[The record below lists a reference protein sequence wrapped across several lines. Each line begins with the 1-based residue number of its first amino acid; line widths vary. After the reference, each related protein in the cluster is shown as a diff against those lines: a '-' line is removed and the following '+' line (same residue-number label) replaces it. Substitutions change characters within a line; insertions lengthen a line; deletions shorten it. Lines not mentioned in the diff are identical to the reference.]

1 MLTQAA
7 HAPLRRTR
15 AKPRKWARL
24 CLLLCISV
32 AGCRCTGLASESDG
46 QRYLRCG
53 QADAPAARQQRV
65 GRLTVEL
72 KERSLAISAALPLR
86 VAAFSGPVGTALDS
100 ADLALLRAA
109 RPELVFYLGGLG
121 DDVAVAQKNL
131 SSLAALRVPT
141 LFVAGGE
148 DRWPVVEAAFAAL
161 SDSEREVVFSASG
174 LRELRIGRDRFVV
187 AAGAPF
193 GRYARDDESCGFQ
206 AADLED
212 IQAAAAKGEPALR
225 TWLLSWHAP
234 AGFGVSDGLASTELG
249 SPDLQ
254 ALALAVGAK
263 GGLFAFPESQAG
275 RARATEPLSLVVPR
289 LGRLG
294 SQRADGSRLPAQVAQ
309 LILTADGLLDS
320 SHAGPKA
327 RFDTP

>member
-1 MLTQAA
+1 M
-7 HAPLRRTR
+7 
-15 AKPRKWARL
+15 
-24 CLLLCISV
+24 V
-32 AGCRCTGLASESDG
+32 GCRCTSLEGESDG

-86 VAAFSGPVGTALDS
+86 VAAFAGPVGTALDS
-100 ADLALLRAA
+100 TDLALVRAA
-109 RPELVFYLGGLG
+109 KPELVLYLGGLG
-121 DDVAVAQKNL
+121 DDVGVAQKNL
-131 SSLAALRVPT
+131 TSLAALRVPT

-161 SDSEREVVFSASG
+161 SDSEREVLISASG
-174 LRELRIGRDRFVV
+174 LREVRIGRDRFVV
-187 AAGAPF
+187 AAGAPL
-193 GRYARDDESCGFQ
+193 GRYARDDESCGLG

-212 IQAAAAKGEPALR
+212 IQAAAAQGEPAPR

-234 AGFGVSDGLASTELG
+234 AGFGVSEGLASSELG

-254 ALALAVGAK
+254 ALAVAVGAK

-275 RARATEPLSLVVPR
+275 RARDAEPLALVVPR

-294 SQRADGSRLPAQVAQ
+294 TQRADGSRLAARVTS
-309 LILTADGLLDS
+309 LILSADGL
-320 SHAGPKA
+320 
-327 RFDTP
+327 RTTP